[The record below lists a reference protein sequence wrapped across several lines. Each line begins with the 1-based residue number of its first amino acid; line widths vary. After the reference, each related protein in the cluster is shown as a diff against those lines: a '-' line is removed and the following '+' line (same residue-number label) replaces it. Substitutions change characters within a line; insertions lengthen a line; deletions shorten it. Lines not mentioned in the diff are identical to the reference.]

1 MATAIKSQNVNTVLG
16 KVIDVNGRPLA
27 NLKVEIFNVEM
38 RDWQALADTFT
49 NKEGKYELKWTHDQL
64 GDREKREADIAVKV
78 FTRENNTELFKSS
91 MDEVRFNAS
100 EREEINI
107 TIRQAVPKEV
117 VEFDFLVKEVSFLAN
132 KIAIADLQENED
144 HRDVTFLSKEL
155 EVPAHKIEHLIVA
168 HRLHKLSK
176 IDAAFFYALFR
187 KNTLLHNDFAKN
199 LNARLSIGIGVDDQT
214 LLYDAALTD
223 GKKIEADIKTAVEV
237 KIISPEIVKQ
247 VNRYL
252 ELLNQYRKKADE
264 YYKNEHPQKVINLLA
279 NFFKVGKLQEI
290 QQIFSKSKND
300 LNSFFD
306 KITDPSFYA
315 SKGKEK
321 DAKTNIGLGKLFGFG
336 NEVIPQIAKAK
347 GIKKPEDARK
357 LAKLNKAGWVEE
369 ISKARPDIKDKQIIS
384 MYASAIVRKM
394 EKEFPTLAFAAQLE
408 RAKKTVLKN
417 QEKIV
422 AFFNKHEDFD
432 LMKHNVDLFL
442 KDKKVAAKEKE
453 AITEELKS
461 VQRVFKLVPNY
472 SKTMALREA
481 KIHSSQSIVSIGE
494 TRFVKEVAPKAG
506 IEEKEAKEIYRKAE
520 TKHTAAMLMVGDLQD
535 SMSVMDI
542 ASFETT
548 TLAKK
553 LEAVSKDF
561 PNLKSLF
568 KLVDTCECEH
578 CRSVYSPA
586 AYLVEILQFLNKR
599 ATFAISKKFDF
610 SGNLAVGANPQI
622 GLISNELITAIQNEG
637 YAISA
642 TAQVK
647 PSGTSFTRFEIRDGS
662 QLFVIDKMGENE
674 LGENNYSFFKYEFSD
689 AKGQLFSRRPELGEI
704 DLGCANANTPVKYID
719 LVCEILEEAVSPNTG
734 ISYTGV
740 LSDDADPLKGKISN
754 GLLTALTGAGF
765 KVTADALIFETESS
779 TTKPHYLRDKGIVC
793 KIENTGGNNY
803 KIYRL
808 RQTFG
813 TAAEL
818 DAAPEYVNESA
829 YQELRNKAF
838 AFKLPFDLQ
847 HTEAKAYLSRF
858 DVNRADLMKA
868 FQSAAI
874 PTEESIAAERL
885 GLSDAE
891 RNIIANN
898 PAPNDNAAQQSY
910 WNVPAPGNVVDYLKQ
925 VDHFL
930 DRTGLKYKEL
940 DLLLKLKFIDKNG
953 NLFIK
958 HNDLT
963 CDTEQKEIAN
973 LDLDALDRIHRFLRL
988 QKKTGWKYEVL
999 DEIISQGNLGT
1010 GNLDDACLVKA
1021 AQLKEISEKSNI
1033 KIEEL
1038 PGCFGEI
1045 PHAILHDDDKDGPK
1059 PLYHQ
1064 IFLNKA
1070 KNGALDE
1077 GLLPEKVD
1085 GSQLLTTYIGYIAT
1099 CLQLK
1104 QKDLEYITPL
1114 LPDGNLTFSNL
1125 SLLFA
1130 ASRLI
1135 KKLKLKAEDFAII
1148 QKLSGINISSSPDN
1162 TLEFIKV
1169 IEDFKNSPLKTTDVR
1184 FILNHEATNLN
1195 DREIKVEKIEELL
1208 GKLKTGYQKI
1218 KEEQKSEFDDTL
1230 SAEEQ
1235 KEILIGVLSGLVGVE
1250 EGNVKTIVKF
1260 FDKDWTDVTNAAGA
1274 KTFIDDKFDK
1284 RIYRTS
1290 INAAID
1296 ALDALAVGADSSSEQ
1311 KDLVQA
1317 LLDSISYFQITV
1329 SKQALL
1335 EQTLSAAFK
1344 ADLALTVI
1352 VVKYA
1357 KLKQPAPGTDLI
1369 FDLLLDNFDNAITP
1383 VNYAKQYAVIRLMH
1397 KIASLLN
1404 AFKLPNTD
1412 IEWYLKNNA
1421 DPALGWF
1428 EIDGIPYEAGQI
1440 AIDFAKYVAFCR
1452 IVSYSK
1458 QFTAVTNPLDAEHPI
1473 SFFTIA
1479 DIVLLG
1485 AAAGRDEFLNKLALL
1500 TGYEKEDLDAID
1512 AHLFAAFDI
1521 ANYKNPENW
1530 KRVFD
1535 CADYARKLGASVD
1548 QIKKYINPVLTA
1560 SEVSDLRATLKSRY
1574 DEDTW
1579 LSTLKEIMDAI
1590 RPQKRN
1596 ALVAYLLATNPDM
1609 KDENDLYEYFLVD
1622 VEMEACMPSSR
1633 IVLAH
1638 NSIQLFV
1645 QRCLMGLEPDAIA
1658 DVEKDPNWNQWKWMK
1673 NYRVWEA
1680 NRKVFL
1686 YPENW
1691 YDVTLTDDK
1700 TYLLTEF
1707 INEIQQNELTN
1718 DTAEEA
1724 IKKYLE
1730 KLDNIAFL
1738 EVMATWYDVP
1748 SRDMHVFARTK
1759 GGDPSIYYYRRFEN
1773 ERYWSPWEKV
1783 ELDITGDHL
1792 LAFKRNNRLH
1802 LAWPM
1807 FSEEAK
1813 PEQESTIPPATTGAV
1828 VTNDKPKK
1836 KLKIQLA
1843 ISEYTNK
1850 KWQPKKVSSDSILTP
1865 TDYTVSESLLRKD
1878 KFNLRYLQFTDQI
1891 MIFSSVWDGTDYH
1904 HKRGVFDIA
1913 GCKGYPELV
1922 FQGDE
1927 YFPDFLPDFKDAE
1940 LKIQKYLE
1948 RPLVANVP
1956 PRVSPDDL
1964 SVRNGISPFDYYEI
1978 LDKTPGKFR
1987 ISYPHQFTSL
1997 DLIALIYQ
2005 FFQII
2010 IHSGKNRDKRNQF
2023 KIPLGTLLPYFEEDS
2038 NHAYVIIPGFYKK
2051 EMDAGEF
2058 VETYTLNDSEKRT
2071 ASNVFQLMDDITNW
2085 FKKISFE
2092 FQQNPP
2098 VNSDAA
2104 IKYILTD
2111 AAFQDI
2117 LKELSRYAEMDVFLN
2132 LLIGKSDDAKV
2143 DEFLKE
2149 LIQDEP
2155 LKYGEQF
2162 KNMYHPLVCA
2172 LRSVLY
2178 KDGIPALM
2186 KGDTQL
2192 QKTSFDFKSHY
2203 NPNPQIVPQTFI
2215 KNPDATETLSYPI
2228 EDVDFNSDG
2237 SYSVYNWDLFFRVP
2251 LHIAGSLTKN
2261 QRFEEALTWFHYMF
2275 NPTGALPGNGVQKY
2289 WVTKPFYLNQETDY
2303 IIQRIDTLMYA
2314 VSNPLHPNVPTGASS
2329 DPAIRDL
2336 EFAISEWRNKPFRP
2350 DVVARFRPVAYQKAL
2365 LMKYIDNL
2373 TEWGDYLFR
2382 QDTMESVAQATQ
2394 MYILADKLL
2403 GPKPRIIPA
2412 AVKQPYETYN
2422 QIEAKLDGF
2431 GNALIELE
2439 NILPDLSVLPEGGNE
2454 LPASPV
2460 TLSMLYFC
2468 IPSNEKMFE
2477 YWDRVADR
2485 LFKIRHCQNIDGVER
2500 SLALFA
2506 PPIDPGM
2513 LVRAAASGL
2522 DLSSVIAG
2530 FNAPTPYYRFNVLS
2544 QKATELAQEVR
2555 GLGNSLLQALEKK
2568 DAEALTLLRSE
2579 LELKVLNAIK
2589 DIKKLQINESKEQI
2603 EVLKRTKKVT
2613 EERQKYYTSIQKII
2627 SKEQLNLDKLK
2638 EANDYQIKS
2647 QIVRTIA
2654 GALRLIP
2661 EFHVGASGFG
2671 GSPKVVMQLGGSA
2684 ISTATSIG
2692 ADILNIL
2699 SSIASYEASR
2709 ASILGGYDRRFDDW
2723 KLQERL
2729 ATKEL
2734 TSIEKQITAA
2744 EIRKEIAETDL
2755 KNHELQIDNAKKTDD
2770 FMRSKFTNKDLYD
2783 WMIGQISA
2791 VYFKSYQLAHDFAK
2805 KAERCYRFELGN
2817 DDSFISYGYWDS
2829 MKKGLQSADN
2839 LIHDIKRMEAGYL
2852 DKNKREY
2859 EITKHV
2865 SLAQL
2870 DPLALVRLRASG
2882 ICDFEIPE
2890 VLYDMDHAGQYFRR
2904 LKSVSISL
2912 PCIAGPYT
2920 SVSAKLSLVNNR
2932 YRKNINPD
2940 NAANTEYA
2948 ENPGNDERFIYNIGA
2963 IQSIA
2968 TSNAQND
2975 SGIFELNFRDE
2986 RYLPFENTGAISSW
3000 RLELPTEVR
3009 QFDYNTIS
3017 DVIVHIKYTAREGG
3031 SGLKT
3036 AANSVLKDQLEA
3048 IKQGLGQTG
3057 LHIALNMKHDLPN
3070 EWLLFKKNGTIDLTL
3085 DKTRLPYMVQP
3096 FDTAEIESVLFV
3108 AKIKSNPATFTLNVD
3123 GVAINLSKIDE
3134 LKLCKG
3140 ITSDIKLGTPFKISI
3155 AQAQLTNLEDLVIL
3169 PKYVY

>member
-1 MATAIKSQNVNTVLG
+1 MATTIKNQSPNTVLG
-16 KVIDVNGRPLA
+16 KVTDANGRPLA
-27 NLKVEIFNVEM
+27 NLKIAIYDVDM
-38 RDWQALADTFT
+38 REWQVLSDTFT
-49 NKEGKYELKWTHDQL
+49 NKDGKYELKWTHDQL
-64 GDREKREADIAVKV
+64 SGRGRKEADIGIKV
-78 FTRENNTELFKSS
+78 FTKEKNTELFKSS

-107 TIRQAVPKEV
+107 TIRQALPNEV

-132 KIAIADLQENED
+132 KVAIADLLENKE

-155 EVPAHKIEHLIVA
+155 EVPTDKIEHLVVA
-168 HRLHKLSK
+168 HRVHNLSK

-187 KNTLLHNDFAKN
+187 KNTLLHNDFTKN

-214 LLYDAALTD
+214 LLYDAALAD
-223 GKKIEADIKTAVEV
+223 SKKIKADIKTAVEE
-237 KIISPEIVKQ
+237 KIVSSVIAKQ
-247 VNRYL
+247 VKRNL
-252 ELLNQYRKKADE
+252 EMLSQYKEKASG
-264 YYKNEHPQKVINLLA
+264 YYKNEHPQKVINLLT
-279 NFFKVGKLQEI
+279 NFFKEGKLQEI
-290 QQIFSKSKND
+290 QQLFNENKNN

-306 KITDPSFYA
+306 KVTDPSFYA
-315 SKGKEK
+315 TKEKEK
-321 DAKTNIGLGKLFGFG
+321 DAKTNIEMGKLFGFG
-336 NEVIPQIAKAK
+336 NEIVPKIAKSK

-357 LAKLNKAGWVEE
+357 LAKLNKTEWVNE
-369 ISKARPDIKDKQIIS
+369 ITKARPDIKDKQLVS
-384 MYASAIVRKM
+384 TYSSAIVRKM
-394 EKEFPTLAFAAQLE
+394 ENEFPTIAFAAQLE
-408 RAKKTVLKN
+408 RAKKPVLKN

-422 AFFNKHEDFD
+422 SFFNKHEDFD
-432 LMKHNVDLFL
+432 LVKHNVDLFL
-442 KDKKVAAKEKE
+442 KDKKVAAKDKE

-472 SKTMALREA
+472 SKTLALRDQ
-481 KIHSSQSIVSIGE
+481 KIHSSQSIVAIGE
-494 TRFVKEVAPKAG
+494 TRFVKGVAPKAG

-548 TLAKK
+548 NLAKK

-586 AYLVEILQFLNKR
+586 AYLVEILQFLDKR
-599 ATFAISKKFDF
+599 M
-610 SGNLAVGANPQI
+610 VVAN
-622 GLISNELITAIQNEG
+622 N
-637 YAISA
+637 
-642 TAQVK
+642 
-647 PSGTSFTRFEIRDGS
+647 
-662 QLFVIDKMGENE
+662 
-674 LGENNYSFFKYEFSD
+674 
-689 AKGQLFSRRPELGEI
+689 AKSVLFSRRPELGEI

-719 LVCEILEEAVSPNTG
+719 LVCEILEEAVASDAR
-734 ISYTGV
+734 IDYTGV
-740 LSDDADPLKGKISN
+740 LSDGADPLKGKISN
-754 GLLTALTGAGF
+754 GLLTALTAAGLS
-765 KVTADALIFETESS
+765 VTADALIFETESATS
-779 TTKPHYLRDKGIVC
+779 KPHYLRDKGVVC

-803 KIYRL
+803 KVYRL

-813 TAAEL
+813 IAAEL
-818 DAAPEYVNESA
+818 DAAPEYVNENA

-838 AFKLPFDLQ
+838 AFKLPFDLP

-868 FQSAAI
+868 FQSAAV
-874 PTEESIAAERL
+874 PTDESITGERL
-885 GLSDAE
+885 GLTDAE
-891 RNIIANN
+891 RKLITLT
-898 PAPNDNAAQQSY
+898 PLPNDNAAQQSY
-910 WNVPAPGNVVDYLKQ
+910 WNVPAPGNVVIYLKQ

-930 DRTGLKYKEL
+930 DRTGLNFNEL

-958 HNDLT
+958 HNDLS
-963 CDTEQKEIAN
+963 CDTEKKEIAN
-973 LDLDALDRIHRFLRL
+973 LDLDTLDRIHRFLRL

-999 DEIISQGNLGT
+999 DEIISQGNLGA
-1010 GNLDDACLVKA
+1010 GNLNDACLIKA
-1021 AQLKEISEKSNI
+1021 SWLKEISDKTNI

-1038 PGCFGEI
+1038 IGCFGEI
-1045 PHAILHDDDKDGPK
+1045 PHLIFQEDGPK
-1059 PLYHQ
+1059 PLYYQ
-1064 IFLNKA
+1064 VFLNKA
-1070 KNGALDE
+1070 KNGILDE
-1077 GLLPEKVD
+1077 GLLPVKVD
-1085 GSQLLTTYIGYIAT
+1085 GSQLLSTYMGYIAT
-1099 CLQLK
+1099 CIQLK
-1104 QKDLEYITPL
+1104 QKDLGFIMPL

-1125 SLLFA
+1125 SSLFA

-1135 KKLKLKAEDFAII
+1135 KKLKLKAEEFHII
-1148 QKLSGINISSSPDN
+1148 QKLSGIAISSSPDK
-1162 TLEFIKV
+1162 TLEFLEV
-1169 IEDFKNSPLKTTDVR
+1169 LEDFKNSPLKATDVR

-1195 DREIKVEKIEELL
+1195 DKEIKVEKIEELL
-1208 GKLKTGYQKI
+1208 GRLKSGYK
-1218 KEEQKSEFDDTL
+1218 KVSEEQKSKFDDAL
-1230 SAEEQ
+1230 SAQEQ
-1235 KEILIGVLSGLVGVE
+1235 NETLIGVLSGLEGIE
-1250 EGNVKTIVKF
+1250 ERDVKTIVKF
-1260 FDKDWTDVTNAAGA
+1260 IDRDWSDVTDVAGA
-1274 KTFIDDKFDK
+1274 KTFIDTKLDKN
-1284 RIYRTS
+1284 INRTG
-1290 INAAID
+1290 INIAID
-1296 ALDALAVGADSSSEQ
+1296 DLDALAVGADASSEQ
-1311 KDLVQA
+1311 NDLVQT
-1317 LLDSISYFQITV
+1317 LLDSIANFQIQK
-1329 SKQALL
+1329 SKLSLL
-1335 EQTLSAAFK
+1335 EQILSTGFK
-1344 ADLALTVI
+1344 FDLALAGI
-1352 VVKYA
+1352 VLKYA
-1357 KLKQPAPGTDLI
+1357 KLKQPALGADLI
-1369 FDLLLDNFDNAITP
+1369 TAFLTDNFDNPITP
-1383 VNYAKQYAVIRLMH
+1383 ANYPKQYASIKLLH
-1397 KIASLLN
+1397 KIAPFLN
-1404 AFKLPNTD
+1404 AFKLSNTD
-1412 IEWYLKNNA
+1412 VEWYLKNNA

-1428 EIDGIPYEAGQI
+1428 EIDFIPHDAGQSAI
-1440 AIDFAKYVAFCR
+1440 AFSKFLEFSK

-1458 QFTAVTNPLDAEHPI
+1458 EFTAVTNPLDAEKPI
-1473 SFFTIA
+1473 SFYSIA
-1479 DIVLLG
+1479 EIILAG
-1485 AAAGRDEFLNKLALL
+1485 IAANKDEFMNKLALL
-1500 TGYEKEDLDAID
+1500 KGYEKDDLYAID
-1512 AHLFAAFDI
+1512 AHLFAVFDI
-1521 ANYKNPENW
+1521 VNYKDIKNW
-1530 KRVFD
+1530 KRLFE
-1535 CADYARKLGASVD
+1535 CADFARKLGSEIA
-1548 QIKKYINPVLTA
+1548 QIKKYINPILTA

-1609 KDENDLYEYFLVD
+1609 KDENELYEYFLVD
-1622 VEMEACMPSSR
+1622 LEMEACMPFSR
-1633 IVLAH
+1633 IVQAH

-1658 DVEKDPNWNQWKWMK
+1658 DIEKDPNWNQWKWMK

-1738 EVMATWYDVP
+1738 EVMTTWYDTINKN
-1748 SRDMHVFARTK
+1748 MHVFARTK
-1759 GGDPSIYYYRRFEN
+1759 GGDPSIYYYRRFEK
-1773 ERYWSPWEKV
+1773 EHYWSAWEKV

-1792 LAFKRNNRLH
+1792 LAFMRNNRLH

-1807 FSEEAK
+1807 FSEEAQPDQQSK
-1813 PEQESTIPPATTGAV
+1813 VPSTGDQGIFVDT
-1828 VTNDKPKK
+1828 DQPKK

-1850 KWQPKKVSSDSILTP
+1850 KWQPKRVSKDAIKTP
-1865 TDYTVSESLLRKD
+1865 SAVNDYTADLIPKEYI
-1878 KFNLRYLQFTDQI
+1878 KFFYNQWFDQI
-1891 MIFSSVWDGTDYH
+1891 IVFNEQTTWVQSGEFSGYYQNVSVISGA
-1904 HKRGVFDIA
+1904 FDIA
-1913 GCKGYPELV
+1913 GCKGYPELASPKP
-1922 FQGDE
+1922 FTL
-1927 YFPDFLPDFKDAE
+1927 DFVPKFRDTSLIEQRYKE
-1940 LKIQKYLE
+1940 LD
-1948 RPLVANVP
+1948 LV
-1956 PRVSPDDL
+1956 SGDDL
-1964 SVRNGISPFDYYEI
+1964 SAINVYSLLSGLNSIKI
-1978 LDKTPGKFR
+1978 LNQTPGTFR
-1987 ISYPHQFTSL
+1987 LTYPHQFTSI
-1997 DLIALIYQ
+1997 DLIVLIYQ

-2023 KIPLGTLLPYFEEDS
+2023 NIPLGTLLPYFKEDS

-2051 EMDAGEF
+2051 VLDSGEF
-2058 VETYTLNDSEKRT
+2058 VETYTLNDSDKRT
-2071 ASNVFQLMDDITNW
+2071 ASNVFQLLDDITNW

-2092 FQQNPP
+2092 FQKNPP
-2098 VNSDAA
+2098 TDIQSA
-2104 IKYILTD
+2104 IRIILTD
-2111 AAFQDI
+2111 SAFQDI
-2117 LKELSRYAEMDVFLN
+2117 LQELSKYADMDVFLN
-2132 LLIGKSDDAKV
+2132 LLVGVSGDKKV
-2143 DEFLKE
+2143 DEFLNE
-2149 LIQDEP
+2149 LIKDEP
-2155 LKYGEQF
+2155 LNYGEQF

-2172 LRSVLY
+2172 LRSILY

-2186 KGDTQL
+2186 KRDTQL
-2192 QKTSFDFKSHY
+2192 QKTNFDFKHHY
-2203 NPNPQIVPQTFI
+2203 NPNVQIVPQTFM
-2215 KNPDATETLSYPI
+2215 KNPDGTETLSFPI
-2228 EDVDFNSDG
+2228 EDIDFNSDG
-2237 SYSVYNWDLFFRVP
+2237 SYSAYNWDLFFRVP
-2251 LHIAGSLTKN
+2251 LHIAASLTKN

-2275 NPTGALPGNGVQKY
+2275 NPTGALPGTGVQKY

-2303 IIQRIDTLMYA
+2303 VSQRIDSLMYSTA
-2314 VSNPLHPNVPTGASS
+2314 NLSNPN
-2329 DPAIRDL
+2329 IKEL
-2336 EFAISEWRNKPFRP
+2336 EFAIEEWKNKPFRP
-2350 DVVARFRPVAYQKAL
+2350 DVIARFRPVAYQKAL

-2373 TEWGDYLFR
+2373 SEWGDYLFR

-2412 AVKQPYETYN
+2412 AIKQPYETYN
-2422 QIEAKLDGF
+2422 QIEAKIDSF

-2460 TLSMLYFC
+2460 TLAMLYFC
-2468 IPSNEKMFE
+2468 ISANEKMFE

-2530 FNAPTPYYRFNVLS
+2530 LNAPTPHYRFNVLS

-2568 DAEALTLLRSE
+2568 DAEGLSLLRNE
-2579 LELKVLNAIK
+2579 LELKVLNAVR
-2589 DIKKLQINESKEQI
+2589 DIKKLQIDEAKEQI

-2613 EERQKYYTSIQKII
+2613 EERYKYYKEIEFINALESTSLGINVLSTVGFTIG
-2627 SKEQLNLDKLK
+2627 SVMQL
-2638 EANDYQIKS
+2638 
-2647 QIVRTIA
+2647 TA
-2654 GALRLIP
+2654 GSTSLIP
-2661 EFHVGASGFG
+2661 SINVGASGFG
-2671 GSPKVVMQLGGSA
+2671 GSPQAVATVTSGEKISNSIDSFAKAILLGSQILDRVAGG
-2684 ISTATSIG
+2684 IST
-2692 ADILNIL
+2692 
-2699 SSIASYEASR
+2699 IA
-2709 ASILGGYDRRFDDW
+2709 GYQRRFDDW

-2734 TSIEKQITAA
+2734 ASIDKQITAA

-2770 FMRSKFTNKDLYD
+2770 FMRSKFTNKELYD

-2791 VYFKSYQLAHDFAK
+2791 VYFKSYQLAHDFSK

-2817 DDSFISYGYWDS
+2817 DDSYISYGYWDS

-2839 LIHDIKRMEAGYL
+2839 LIHDIKRMETGYL

-2859 EITKHV
+2859 EITKPV
-2865 SLAQL
+2865 SLALL
-2870 DPLALVRLRASG
+2870 DPLALVRLRATG

-2890 VLYDMDHAGQYFRR
+2890 VLYDLDHPGQYFRR
-2904 LKSVSISL
+2904 LKSVSVSL

-2932 YRKNINPD
+2932 YRKN
-2940 NAANTEYA
+2940 ANDPGNYA
-2948 ENPGNDERFIYNIGA
+2948 EDIVAGDNRFIYNIGA
-2963 IQSIA
+2963 IQSIV

-2975 SGIFELNFRDE
+2975 SGIFELSFRDE

-3017 DVIVHIKYTAREGG
+3017 DVIVHVKYTAKEGG

-3036 AANSVLKDQLEA
+3036 AANGALRDQLEL
-3048 IKQGLGQTG
+3048 ITQRLNQTG
-3057 LHIALNMKHDLPN
+3057 LHIAINMKHDLSK
-3070 EWLLFKKNGTIDLTL
+3070 EWLLLKKNGTIDLTI
-3085 DKTRLPYMVQP
+3085 DKSRLPYMVQP
-3096 FDTAEIESVLFV
+3096 FDTTEIESVMFV
-3108 AKIKSNPATFTLNVD
+3108 AKIIENPAAFTINVD
-3123 GVAINLSKIDE
+3123 AAATNLARVDE
-3134 LKLCKG
+3134 LKLCRG
-3140 ITSDIKLGTPFKISI
+3140 INSDIDLDTLFTLSVSNADKLK
-3155 AQAQLTNLEDLVIL
+3155 LEELLLIV
-3169 PKYVY
+3169 KYKF

>member
-1 MATAIKSQNVNTVLG
+1 MATAIKNPNLVF
-16 KVIDVNGRPLA
+16 GRIVDKLNLPLA
-27 NLKVEIFNVEM
+27 NLIVRAFDRDMRSEEILGECVTDKN
-38 RDWQALADTFT
+38 
-49 NKEGKYELKWTHDQL
+49 GKYEITWLHSQL
-64 GDREKREADIAVKV
+64 SGRGKKEADISIKV
-78 FTRENNTELFKSS
+78 LTREKKAVLYESDIES
-91 MDEVRFNAS
+91 VRFNAS
-100 EREEINI
+100 PREEINI
-107 TIRQAVPKEV
+107 TIRQALPKEV

-132 KIAIADLQENED
+132 KIAIADLQENDE
-144 HRDVTFLSKEL
+144 HRDVTFLSKEMEL
-155 EVPAHKIEHLIVA
+155 PADKIEHLIVA
-168 HRLHKLSK
+168 HRLQDLSK

-187 KNTLLHNDFAKN
+187 KNTLLHNEFAKN

-223 GKKIEADIKTAVEV
+223 SKKIEADIKIAVDEIIVSSAIAEQV
-237 KIISPEIVKQ
+237 KRNIEI
-247 VNRYL
+247 L
-252 ELLNQYRKKADE
+252 SQYKEKASE
-264 YYKNEHPQKVINLLA
+264 YYKNEHPQKVINLLT
-279 NFFKVGKLQEI
+279 NFFKEGKLKEI
-290 QQIFSKSKND
+290 QQIFAENKND

-306 KITDPSFYA
+306 KVTDPTFYA
-315 SKGKEK
+315 TEEKEK
-321 DAKTNIGLGKLFGFG
+321 DAKTNIELGKLFGFG
-336 NEVIPQIAKAK
+336 NEVIPQIAKSR

-369 ISKARPDIKDKQIIS
+369 ITKARSDIKDKQVINT
-384 MYASAIVRKM
+384 YASAIVRKM
-394 EKEFPTLAFAAQLE
+394 EREFPTLAFAAQLE
-408 RAKKTVLKN
+408 RAKKPLLNN
-417 QEKIV
+417 QDKIV
-422 AFFNKHEDFD
+422 SFFNKHEDFD
-432 LMKHNVDLFL
+432 FLKHNVDLYL
-442 KDKKVAAKEKE
+442 KEKKVAAKDKE
-453 AITEELKS
+453 AIGEELKS
-461 VQRVFKLVPNY
+461 VQRVFKLIPNY
-472 SKTMALREA
+472 SKTLALRDQ

-494 TRFVKEVAPKAG
+494 TRFIKEVAPKAG
-506 IEEKEAKEIYRKAE
+506 IEEKEAKEIYHKAE

-553 LEAVSKDF
+553 IEAVSKDF

-586 AYLVEILQFLNKR
+586 AYLVEILQFLDKR
-599 ATFAISKKFDF
+599 M
-610 SGNLAVGANPQI
+610 VVAN
-622 GLISNELITAIQNEG
+622 N
-637 YAISA
+637 
-642 TAQVK
+642 
-647 PSGTSFTRFEIRDGS
+647 
-662 QLFVIDKMGENE
+662 
-674 LGENNYSFFKYEFSD
+674 
-689 AKGQLFSRRPELGEI
+689 AKSVLFSRRPELGEI

-719 LVCEILEEAVSPNTG
+719 LVCEILEEAISPDAG
-734 ISYTGV
+734 INYTGV
-740 LSDDADPLKGKISN
+740 LSDGIDPLKGKISN
-754 GLLTALTGAGF
+754 GLLTALIAAEL
-765 KVTADALIFETESS
+765 KVSADALIFETESVTS
-779 TTKPHYLRDKGIVC
+779 KPHYLRDKGLVC

-803 KIYRL
+803 KVHRL

-818 DAAPEYVNESA
+818 DSAPEYVNESA

-838 AFKLPFDLQ
+838 AFKLPFDLP

-874 PTEESIAAERL
+874 PTDESIAVERL
-885 GLSDAE
+885 GLTDAE
-891 RNIIANN
+891 RNIIANTL
-898 PAPNDNAAQQSY
+898 APNDNAAQQSY
-910 WNVPAPGNVVDYLKQ
+910 WNVPAPGNVLDYLKQ

-930 DRTGLKYKEL
+930 DRTGLTFKEL

-963 CDTEQKEIAN
+963 CDTEKKEIAN

-999 DEIISQGNLGT
+999 DEIISQGNLANGILNDT
-1010 GNLDDACLVKA
+1010 CLIKA
-1021 AQLKEISEKSNI
+1021 AWLKEISEKANI

-1038 PGCFGEI
+1038 IGCFGEL
-1045 PHAILHDDDKDGPK
+1045 PNLILQEQDENAPK

-1064 IFLNKA
+1064 VFLNKA
-1070 KNGALDE
+1070 KNGVINE
-1077 GLLPEKVD
+1077 GLIPETVD
-1085 GSQLLTTYIGYIAT
+1085 GSQLLNSYIGYIAT
-1099 CLQLK
+1099 CVQLK
-1104 QKDLEYITPL
+1104 QKDLEFITPL
-1114 LPDGNLTFSNL
+1114 LPDGNLTFTNMSY
-1125 SLLFA
+1125 LFA

-1148 QKLSGINISSSPDN
+1148 QKLSGIAISSSPDK

-1169 IEDFKNSPLKTTDVR
+1169 IEDFKNSPLKATDVR
-1184 FILNHEATNLN
+1184 FLLNHEATNLT
-1195 DREIKVEKIEELL
+1195 DREIKVEKIAELL
-1208 GKLKTGYQKI
+1208 GKLKDGFKKI
-1218 KEEQKSEFDDTL
+1218 NEEEKSKFDDKL

-1235 KEILIGVLSGLVGVE
+1235 KETLISVLSGLVGVE
-1250 EGNVKTIVKF
+1250 EGDVKTIIKF
-1260 FDKDWTDVTNAAGA
+1260 FNKDWTDVTDAAGA

-1284 RIYRTS
+1284 GINRT
-1290 INAAID
+1290 NVYAAID
-1296 ALDALAVGADSSSEQ
+1296 ALDALAAGLDSSNEQ
-1311 KDLVQA
+1311 KDLIQA
-1317 LLDSISYFQITV
+1317 LLDSIADFQIAV

-1335 EQTLSAAFK
+1335 EQTLSTAFK
-1344 ADLALTVI
+1344 ADLAWTGIVI
-1352 VVKYA
+1352 KYA

-1369 FDLLLDNFDNAITP
+1369 NDLLLNDFDNPITP
-1383 VNYAKQYAVIRLMH
+1383 ANYSKQYATIKLLH
-1397 KIASLLN
+1397 KMLAMLD
-1404 AFKLPNTD
+1404 AFKLSNTD
-1412 IEWYLKNNA
+1412 VEWYSKNNA
-1421 DPALGWF
+1421 ALGWLEF
-1428 EIDGIPYEAGQI
+1428 DSIPYDAGQS

-1452 IVSYSK
+1452 IVTYSK
-1458 QFTAVTNPLDAEHPI
+1458 QFTAVTNPLDAEKPI
-1473 SFFTIA
+1473 SFFKIA
-1479 DIVLLG
+1479 DFVLLG
-1485 AAAGRDEFLNKLALL
+1485 IAAGRDEFLNTLSLL
-1500 TGYEKEDLDAID
+1500 TGYEKDDLDAID
-1512 AHLFAAFDI
+1512 ANLFAVFNID
-1521 ANYKNPENW
+1521 NYKEPENW
-1530 KRVFD
+1530 KRLFE
-1535 CADYARKLGASVD
+1535 CADLAKKLGATVA
-1548 QIKKYINPVLTA
+1548 QIKKYITPVLTDL
-1560 SEVSDLRATLKSRY
+1560 EVSDLRATLKSRY

-1596 ALVAYLLATNPDM
+1596 ALVAYLLATNPEM

-1633 IVLAH
+1633 IVQAH

-1658 DVEKDPNWNQWKWMK
+1658 DVEKDPNWKQWKWMK

-1680 NRKVFL
+1680 NLKVFL
-1686 YPENW
+1686 NPENW

-1724 IKKYLE
+1724 IKKYLD

-1792 LAFKRNNRLH
+1792 LAFMRNNRLH

-1807 FSEEAK
+1807 FSEEAQPDQK
-1813 PEQESTIPPATTGAV
+1813 SKVPSTGDQGNFV
-1828 VTNDKPKK
+1828 DNDKPKK

-1865 TDYTVSESLLRKD
+1865 TDYTTSESLLRRD
-1878 KFNLRYLQFTDQI
+1878 KFNLHYLQYTDQVWL
-1891 MIFSSVWDGTDYH
+1891 FSSEWKESDYH
-1904 HKRGVFDIA
+1904 YKRGVFDIA

-1940 LKIQKYLE
+1940 LKSQRYNEITYIQ
-1948 RPLVANVP
+1948 
-1956 PRVSPDDL
+1956 PDDL
-1964 SVRNGISPFDYYEI
+1964 SVRNGISPFEFYKI

-1987 ISYPHQFTSL
+1987 ISYPHQFTSI

-2005 FFQII
+2005 FFQLII
-2010 IHSGKNRDKRNQF
+2010 QYDKSTHKRYQRQF

-2051 EMDAGEF
+2051 VMDSGEF
-2058 VETYTLNDSEKRT
+2058 VETYTLNDADKRT
-2071 ASNVFQLMDDITNW
+2071 ASNVFQLLDDITNW
-2085 FKKISFE
+2085 FKKIAFE
-2092 FQQNPP
+2092 FQKNPP
-2098 VNSDAA
+2098 ADIQDAVR
-2104 IKYILTD
+2104 IILTD
-2111 AAFQDI
+2111 PDFQNI
-2117 LKELSRYAEMDVFLN
+2117 LKELSKYADLDIFLN
-2132 LLIGKSDDAKV
+2132 LLVGVSGDPTV
-2143 DEFLKE
+2143 DEFLNE
-2149 LIQDEP
+2149 LISEEP

-2172 LRSVLY
+2172 LRSILY

-2186 KGDTQL
+2186 KRDTQM
-2192 QKTSFDFKSHY
+2192 QKTNFDFKSHY
-2203 NPNPQIVPQTFI
+2203 NPNVQIVSQTFI
-2215 KNPDATETLSYPI
+2215 KNPDGTETLSYPI
-2228 EDVDFNSDG
+2228 EDIDFNNDG
-2237 SYSVYNWDLFFRVP
+2237 SYSAYNWDLFFRVP
-2251 LHIAGSLTKN
+2251 LHIASSLTKN

-2303 IIQRIDTLMYA
+2303 VSQRIDSLMYA
-2314 VSNPLHPNVPTGASS
+2314 TANLSNPN
-2329 DPAIRDL
+2329 IKEL
-2336 EFAISEWRNKPFRP
+2336 EFAIEEWRNKPFRP

-2382 QDTMESVAQATQ
+2382 QDTMESIAQATQ

-2412 AVKQPYETYN
+2412 AIKQPYETYN
-2422 QIEAKLDGF
+2422 QIEAKLDSF

-2439 NILPDLSVLPEGGNE
+2439 NILPDLSVMPEGGDE
-2454 LPASPV
+2454 LPAPPV
-2460 TLSMLYFC
+2460 TLAMLYFC
-2468 IPSNEKMFE
+2468 IPSNDKMFE
-2477 YWDRVADR
+2477 YWDRIADR
-2485 LFKIRHCQNIDGVER
+2485 LFKIRHCQNIDGIER

-2522 DLSSVIAG
+2522 DLSSLIAG
-2530 FNAPTPYYRFNVLS
+2530 LNAPTPYYRFNVLS

-2568 DAEALTLLRSE
+2568 DAEVLILLRNE
-2579 LELKVLNAIK
+2579 LELKVLNAVK

-2613 EERQKYYTSIQKII
+2613 EERQKYYSNIQKII
-2627 SKEQLNLDKLK
+2627 SKEQLNLDKLG
-2638 EANDYQIKS
+2638 EANDYQFKA

-2661 EFHVGASGFG
+2661 EFHIGANGFG
-2671 GSPKVVMQLGGSA
+2671 GSPEVVMQLGGSA

-2699 SSIASYEASR
+2699 GSIASYEASR

-2729 ATKEL
+2729 ANKEL
-2734 TSIEKQITAA
+2734 ASIDKQITAA

-2783 WMIGQISA
+2783 WMIGQISG
-2791 VYFKSYQLAHDFAK
+2791 VYFRSYQLAHDFAK
-2805 KAERCYRFELGN
+2805 KAERCYKFELGN
-2817 DDSFISYGYWDS
+2817 DDSYISYGYWDS

-2839 LIHDIKRMEAGYL
+2839 LIHDIKRMETGYL

-2865 SLAQL
+2865 SLVQL

-2890 VLYDMDHAGQYFRR
+2890 VLYDMDHPGQYFRR

-2932 YRKNINPD
+2932 YRKNTNPD
-2940 NAANTEYA
+2940 NAANMGYVED
-2948 ENPGNDERFIYNIGA
+2948 PGNDERFTYNVGA

-3000 RLELPTEVR
+3000 RLELPSEVR

-3036 AANSVLKDQLEA
+3036 ASNTALKDQLEA
-3048 IKQGLGQTG
+3048 IKQDLTQNG
-3057 LHIALNMKHDLPN
+3057 LHTAINMKHDLPN
-3070 EWLLFKKNGTIDLTL
+3070 EWLLLTKNGSIDLTL
-3085 DKTRLPYMVQP
+3085 DKSRLPYMVQP
-3096 FDTAEIESVLFV
+3096 IYPDVIETAEIESVMFV
-3108 AKIKSNPATFTLNVD
+3108 ARIKENPAAFTININ
-3123 GVAINLSKIDE
+3123 GVATNLSRVDE
-3134 LKLCKG
+3134 LSLCKG
-3140 ITSDIKLGTPFKISI
+3140 INSDIDLDTLFTLSISNADKLK
-3155 AQAQLTNLEDLVIL
+3155 LEDLLLIV
-3169 PKYVY
+3169 KYKF

>member
-1 MATAIKSQNVNTVLG
+1 MAAAIKPQSTNTVLG
-16 KVIDVNGRPLA
+16 KITDGNGRPLA
-27 NLKVEIFNVEM
+27 DLKVAIYDVDM
-38 RDWQALADTFT
+38 REWQPLADTFT
-49 NKEGKYELKWTHDQL
+49 NREGKYELQWTHEQL
-64 GDREKREADIAVKV
+64 KGRGKKSADIAVIVATKEKS
-78 FTRENNTELFKSS
+78 TALFKSS

-100 EREEINI
+100 DREEINI
-107 TIRQAVPKEV
+107 TVRQALPKEV
-117 VEFDFLVKEVSFLAN
+117 IEFDFLVKEVSFLAN
-132 KIAIADLQENED
+132 KIAIVELQENEE
-144 HRDVTFLSKEL
+144 HRDVTFLSREL
-155 EVPAHKIEHLIVA
+155 EVPADKIEHLIVA
-168 HRLHKLSK
+168 HRLYKLSK
-176 IDAAFFYALFR
+176 IDAEFFYALFR

-199 LNARLSIGIGVDDQT
+199 INARLSIGIGVDDQT

-223 GKKIEADIKTAVEV
+223 GEKIEADIKTAVEE
-237 KIISPEIVKQ
+237 KIIAPAEAKNVKR
-247 VNRYL
+247 NIEML
-252 ELLNQYRKKADE
+252 AQYKERASE
-264 YYKNEHPQKVINLLA
+264 YYKKEHPQKVISLLTD
-279 NFFKVGKLQEI
+279 FFKEGKLQEI
-290 QQIFSKSKND
+290 QQLFAENKND
-300 LNSFFD
+300 LNSFFE
-306 KITDPSFYA
+306 KVTDPSFYA
-315 SKGKEK
+315 TKEK
-321 DAKTNIGLGKLFGFG
+321 EKNAKINIELGKIFGFG
-336 NEVIPQIAKAK
+336 NEVILQIAKSK

-357 LAKLNKAGWVEE
+357 LAKLNKAEWVEE
-369 ISKARPDIKDKQIIS
+369 ITKARPDIKDKKVINT
-384 MYASAIVRKM
+384 YASAIVRKM
-394 EKEFPTLAFAAQLE
+394 EKEFPALAFAAQLE
-408 RAKKTVLKN
+408 RAKKPLLRN
-417 QEKIV
+417 QDKIV
-422 AFFNKHEDFD
+422 SFFNKHEDFD
-432 LMKHNVDLFL
+432 LTKHNVDLYL
-442 KDKKVAAKEKE
+442 KEKKVAVKDKE

-461 VQRVFKLVPNY
+461 VQRVFKLVPHY
-472 SKTMALREA
+472 SKTMALRDE

-535 SMSVMDI
+535 SMSVMDV
-542 ASFETT
+542 AAFETT
-548 TLAKK
+548 GLAKK

-586 AYLVEILQFLNKR
+586 AYLVEILQFLDKR
-599 ATFAISKKFDF
+599 M
-610 SGNLAVGANPQI
+610 VVAN
-622 GLISNELITAIQNEG
+622 N
-637 YAISA
+637 
-642 TAQVK
+642 
-647 PSGTSFTRFEIRDGS
+647 
-662 QLFVIDKMGENE
+662 
-674 LGENNYSFFKYEFSD
+674 
-689 AKGQLFSRRPELGEI
+689 AKSVLFSRRPDLGEI
-704 DLGCANANTPVKYID
+704 DLSCSNANTPVKYID
-719 LVCEILEEAVSPNTG
+719 LVCEILEDAVAPDAG
-734 ISYTGV
+734 INYSGV
-740 LSDDADPLKGKISN
+740 LSDGADPLKGKISN
-754 GLLTALTGAGF
+754 GLLTALTAAGL
-765 KVTADALIFETESS
+765 KITADALIYETESS
-779 TTKPHYLRDKGIVC
+779 STKPRYLRDKGIVC

-803 KIYRL
+803 KVYRL

-829 YQELRNKAF
+829 YNELRNKAF

-868 FQSAAI
+868 FQSSAT
-874 PTEESIAAERL
+874 PTDESIAAERL
-885 GLSDAE
+885 RLTDAE
-891 RNIIANN
+891 RNLIANP
-898 PAPNDNAAQQSY
+898 PAPNDNAAQQAF
-910 WNVPAPGNVVDYLKQ
+910 WNVPAPGNVVDHLKQ

-930 DRTGLKYKEL
+930 DRTGITYKEL
-940 DLLLKLKFIDKNG
+940 DLLLKLKFIDQNG

-958 HNDLT
+958 HKDLT

-973 LDLDALDRIHRFLRL
+973 LDLDVLDRIHRFHRL
-988 QKKTGWKYEVL
+988 QKKTGWKYDVL
-999 DEIISQGNLGT
+999 DEIISQAKLGV
-1010 GNLDDACLVKA
+1010 GKLDDPCLVKA
-1021 AQLKEISEKSNI
+1021 AQLKEISEKANI

-1038 PGCFGEI
+1038 IGFYGEL
-1045 PHAILHDDDKDGPK
+1045 PHLVIQEQDEKAHK

-1064 IFLNKA
+1064 VFLNKA
-1070 KNGALDE
+1070 KNGLINE
-1077 GLLPEKVD
+1077 GLLPEKVN
-1085 GSQLLTTYIGYIAT
+1085 GSQLLSTYIGYIAT

-1104 QKDLEYITPL
+1104 QKDLEFITPL

-1125 SLLFA
+1125 SNLFV

-1148 QKLSGINISSSPDN
+1148 QKLSGIDISTSPDK
-1162 TLEFIKV
+1162 TLEFIKT
-1169 IEDFKNSPLKTTDVR
+1169 IEGFKHSPLKATDVK
-1184 FILNHEATNLN
+1184 FILNHEASNLS
-1195 DREIKVEKIEELL
+1195 DREIKVDKIEELFS
-1208 GKLKTGYQKI
+1208 KLKTEYQKI
-1218 KEEQKSEFDDTL
+1218 KVEQKSKFDDKL

-1235 KEILIGVLSGLVGVE
+1235 KETFVNVLSGLE
-1250 EGNVKTIVKF
+1250 NITDENVKTIVKF
-1260 FDKDWTDVTNAAGA
+1260 LDKDWTDVTDAAGA
-1274 KTFIDDKFDK
+1274 KSFIDDKFDK
-1284 RIYRTS
+1284 GINRTN

-1296 ALDALAVGADSSSEQ
+1296 ALDALAAGADSSSEQ
-1311 KDLVQA
+1311 KDLIQA
-1317 LLDSISYFQITV
+1317 FLDSIADYRITTN
-1329 SKQALL
+1329 KKALL
-1335 EQTLSAAFK
+1335 EQTFSTTFK
-1344 ADLALTVI
+1344 AELALTGI
-1352 VVKYA
+1352 VLKDA

-1369 FDLLLDNFDNAITP
+1369 FDLLSDNFDNPITSG
-1383 VNYAKQYAVIRLMH
+1383 NYPKQYAAVKLLH
-1397 KIASLLN
+1397 KMFGLLT
-1404 AFKLPNTD
+1404 AFKLSNTD
-1412 IEWYLKNNA
+1412 VEWYFTNNA
-1421 DPALGWF
+1421 SPAIGWF
-1428 EIDGIPYEAGQI
+1428 EFDSIPYDAGQT
-1440 AIDFAKYVAFCR
+1440 AIDFAKYLAFCR
-1452 IVSYSK
+1452 IFSYSK
-1458 QFTAVTNPLDAEHPI
+1458 QFTAVTNPLDAEKPI

-1479 DIVLLG
+1479 DFVLQG
-1485 AAAGRDEFLNKLALL
+1485 AGANRPEFLNKLALL
-1500 TGYEKEDLDAID
+1500 SGYEKEELDAID
-1512 AHLFAAFDI
+1512 AHLFATFDI
-1521 ANYKNPENW
+1521 SNYKDPENW
-1530 KRVFD
+1530 KRLIE
-1535 CADYARKLGASVD
+1535 CADFVRKIGAGVT
-1548 QIKKYINPVLTA
+1548 QIKKYINPVLTKQ
-1560 SEVSDLRATLKSRY
+1560 EVEDLRATLKSRY

-1596 ALVAYLLATNPDM
+1596 ALVAHLLATNADM
-1609 KDENDLYEYFLVD
+1609 KDENDLYEYFLLD
-1622 VEMEACMPSSR
+1622 VEMESCMPSSR

-1748 SRDMHVFARTK
+1748 TRNMHVFARTK
-1759 GGDPSIYYYRRFEN
+1759 GGDPAIYYYRRFES
-1773 ERYWSPWEKV
+1773 ERYWTPWEKV

-1792 LAFKRNNRLH
+1792 LTFMRNNRLH

-1807 FSEEAK
+1807 FSEEADPNQGAK
-1813 PEQESTIPPATTGAV
+1813 LPNQSITTEQPVDQPR
-1828 VTNDKPKK
+1828 K

-1850 KWQPKKVSSDSILTP
+1850 KWQPKRVSKDAIKTP
-1865 TDYTVSESLLRKD
+1865 SAVNDYTADLIPKEYI
-1878 KFNLRYLQFTDQI
+1878 KFFYNQWFDQI
-1891 MIFSSVWDGTDYH
+1891 IVFNEQTTWVQSDEFNGYYQNVSVISGA
-1904 HKRGVFDIA
+1904 FDIA
-1913 GCKGYPELV
+1913 GCKGYPELASPKP
-1922 FQGDE
+1922 FTL
-1927 YFPDFLPDFKDAE
+1927 DF
-1940 LKIQKYLE
+1940 
-1948 RPLVANVP
+1948 VP
-1956 PRVSPDDL
+1956 KFRDTSLNEQRYKEMDLISGNDL
-1964 SVRNGISPFDYYEI
+1964 SAVNVHSLLSGLNSIEI
-1978 LDKTPGKFR
+1978 LNQTPGTFR
-1987 ISYPHQFTSL
+1987 LTYPHQFTSI
-1997 DLIALIYQ
+1997 DLIALIFQ
-2005 FFQII
+2005 FFQLILQ
-2010 IHSGKNRDKRNQF
+2010 SNKNKDKRPQIKF
-2023 KIPLGTLLPYFEEDS
+2023 PLGTLLPYFKEDS

-2051 EMDAGEF
+2051 VMDNGEF
-2058 VETYTLNDSEKRT
+2058 VETYSLNDSEKRT
-2071 ASNVFQLMDDITNW
+2071 ASTVFQLMDDITNW

-2092 FQQNPP
+2092 FQANPP
-2098 VNSDAA
+2098 ADMQTAVR
-2104 IKYILTD
+2104 IILTD
-2111 AAFQDI
+2111 SAFQDI
-2117 LKELSRYAEMDVFLN
+2117 LKELSKYADLDIFLN
-2132 LLIGKSDDAKV
+2132 LLVGVSGDSKV

-2149 LIQDEP
+2149 LIQEEP

-2162 KNMYHPLVCA
+2162 KNMYHPLVCV
-2172 LRSVLY
+2172 LRSILY

-2186 KGDTQL
+2186 KRDTQM
-2192 QKTSFDFKSHY
+2192 QTTNFDFHTHY
-2203 NPNPQIVPQTFI
+2203 NPNPQLVPKTFI
-2215 KNPDATETLSYPI
+2215 KNPDGTKTLSYPI
-2228 EDVDFNSDG
+2228 EDIDFNSDG
-2237 SYSVYNWDLFFRVP
+2237 SYSTYNWDLFFRLP

-2261 QRFEEALTWFHYMF
+2261 QRFEEALIWFHYMF

-2314 VSNPLHPNVPTGASS
+2314 VSDPLHPNVPTGASS

-2336 EFAISEWRNKPFRP
+2336 EFAISEWRKKPFRP
-2350 DVVARFRPVAYQKAL
+2350 DAVARFRPVAYQKAL

-2412 AVKQPYETYN
+2412 AIKQPYETYN
-2422 QIEAKLDGF
+2422 QIETKLDSF

-2439 NILPDLSVLPEGGNE
+2439 NILPDLSVLPEGGVE
-2454 LPASPV
+2454 LPAPPV

-2468 IPSNEKMFE
+2468 IPANDKMFE
-2477 YWDRVADR
+2477 YWDRVSDR

-2513 LVRAAASGL
+2513 LVRAASSGL
-2522 DLSSVIAG
+2522 DLSSVLAG
-2530 FNAPTPYYRFNVLS
+2530 LNAPTPYYRFNVLS

-2568 DAEALTLLRSE
+2568 DAESLTLLRSE
-2579 LELKVLNAIK
+2579 LELKVLNAVK

-2613 EERQKYYTSIQKII
+2613 EERQKYYSKIQKII

-2638 EANDYQIKS
+2638 EANDYQVAS

-2671 GSPKVVMQLGGSA
+2671 GSPQVVMQLGGSA

-2699 SSIASYEASR
+2699 GSISSYEASR

-2734 TSIEKQITAA
+2734 ASIDKQIAAA

-2755 KNHELQIDNAKKTDD
+2755 KNHELQIENAKKTDD
-2770 FMRSKFTNKDLYD
+2770 FMRSKFTNRELYD
-2783 WMIGQISA
+2783 WMIGQISG
-2791 VYFKSYQLAHDFAK
+2791 VYFRSYQLAHDFAK
-2805 KAERCYRFELGN
+2805 KAEKCYKFELGN
-2817 DDSFISYGYWDS
+2817 DDSYITYGYWDS
-2829 MKKGLQSADN
+2829 MKKGLQSADA
-2839 LIHDIKRMEAGYL
+2839 LIHDIKRMETGYL

-2870 DPLALVRLRASG
+2870 DPLALVRLLATG

-2890 VLYDMDHAGQYFRR
+2890 VLYDMDHPGQYFRR

-2920 SVSAKLSLVNNR
+2920 SVSAKLSMVNNR
-2932 YRKNINPD
+2932 YRKN
-2940 NAANTEYA
+2940 ANDPTNYA
-2948 ENPGNDERFIYNIGA
+2948 EDVVAGDNRFVYNVGS

-2975 SGIFELNFRDE
+2975 SGVFELNFRDE

-3000 RLELPTEVR
+3000 RLELPTEVK
-3009 QFDYNTIS
+3009 QFDYNSIS
-3017 DVIVHIKYTAREGG
+3017 DVIVHVKYTAREGG
-3031 SGLKT
+3031 SSLKN
-3036 AANSVLKDQLEA
+3036 AANSSLKDQLEI
-3048 IKQGLGQTG
+3048 IKQGLSQEG
-3057 LHIALNMKHDLPN
+3057 LHIALNMKHDMPN
-3070 EWLLFKKNGTIDLTL
+3070 EWNLLKKNGTIDITL
-3085 DKTRLPYMVQP
+3085 DKSRLPYIAQT
-3096 FDTAEIESVLFV
+3096 FDTAEIESVMFA
-3108 AKIKSNPATFTLNVD
+3108 AKIKNNPTTFTVNVD
-3123 GVAINLSKIDE
+3123 GVATNLARVDE
-3134 LKLCKG
+3134 LKFCEG
-3140 ITSDIKLGTPFKISI
+3140 INSDIDLDTQFTLSVSNTDKVI
-3155 AQAQLTNLEDLVIL
+3155 LEDLLLIV
-3169 PKYVY
+3169 KYKF